1 MNRFFKTASVAL
13 LTTLLLWSCEKE
25 ENRVIL
31 TGGDAPEVT
40 ASSIVDSTE
49 FNFIGSANNAVT
61 LNWTNPSYTFNTG
74 ITSLDV
80 AYTIEIDVVGA
91 NFNSTNKKQVVVS
104 KDLTYTFTVERL
116 NAILVG
122 DMKLPVNT
130 EQFVEMRVISS
141 LANGEPA
148 LISNI
153 IQLPGYLTFEKPPT
167 VLPPSTGQ
175 LYITGSAT
183 PASWQAGNGEAA
195 PPDQIFTQ
203 VTPTLYE
210 LTINLTG
217 GGSYLFL
224 PRYGTWNAVAPD
236 PNKYGFTGA
245 NNENKTEGDTFKGGG
260 GDMIAPASS
269 GLYKIVVDFKEGKF
283 TVTPV

>member
-1 MNRFFKTASVAL
+1 MNRFFKTASLSL
-13 LTTLLLWSCEKE
+13 LTMFLLWSCEKE

-31 TGGDAPEVT
+31 TGGDAPDVT
-40 ASSIVDSTE
+40 ASSIIDSSG
-49 FNFIGSANNAVT
+49 FNFAGNANTAVT
-61 LNWTNPSYTFNTG
+61 LSWTNPGYTFNTG

-80 AYTIEIDVVGA
+80 AYTIEVDVVGA
-91 NFNSTNKKQVVVS
+91 NFSSANKKQVVVS

-116 NAILVG
+116 NTILVG

-148 LISNI
+148 LISNTV
-153 IQLPGYLTFEKPPT
+153 QLPGYVTFEKPPT
-167 VLPPSTGQ
+167 VLPPSTGE

-183 PASWQAGNGEAA
+183 PASWQVGNGESA

-224 PRYGTWNAVAPD
+224 PRYGTWAAVVPD
-236 PNKYGFTGA
+236 PNKYGFTGSNNA
-245 NNENKTEGDTFKGGG
+245 NKPEGDTFKGGG
-260 GDMIAPASS
+260 GDMLAPAAS
-269 GLYKIVVDFKEGKF
+269 GTYKIVVDFEEGKF
-283 TVTPV
+283 TVTPI